1 MFQLPPVNFGNP
13 APVNFGN
20 PAPVSFPI
28 QNPILPQFQQANS
41 KKLQLV
47 YVMLGDEEESVYLS
61 CVQKLVE
68 LAKTHKDP
76 FKILMKDHKSHKH
89 CDIVQILQKEIGDR
103 IKDAFIYPS
112 SLSEKFRDCQNDL
125 LTEAVLT
132 RFFVEQLFYQGE
144 YIQLVIVSS
153 NYRVPTASYIY
164 HNIFKDHARI
174 SANHSSCNHTEEEL
188 KQQSRRL
195 NQELDYMQSIIQSM
209 RLTNGCIYSLWNAL
223 HSNLIFE
230 VNREDN
236 KISDYQLRV
245 KV

>member
-1 MFQLPPVNFGNP
+1 MFQLPPVNFGTSP
-13 APVNFGN
+13 PVNFTI
-20 PAPVSFPI
+20 P
-28 QNPILPQFQQANS
+28 QNPLLQGNIPQLFQPMNS
-41 KKLQLV
+41 KKVQLV

-61 CVQKLVE
+61 CVQKLIE

-76 FKILMKDHKSHKH
+76 FKVLMKDHKSHKH
-89 CDIVQILQKEIGDR
+89 SDIIQTLQKEIGDR
-103 IKDAFIYPS
+103 IKEAFVYPS
-112 SLSEKFRDCQNDL
+112 SLSEKFREGQNNDL

-144 YIQLVIVSS
+144 YIQLVIISS

-164 HNIFKDHARI
+164 HNLFKDHARI

-188 KQQSRRL
+188 KQQSHRL
-195 NQELDYMQSIIQSM
+195 NQELDYMQRIIQSM

-236 KISDYQLRV
+236 KISDYHLRV